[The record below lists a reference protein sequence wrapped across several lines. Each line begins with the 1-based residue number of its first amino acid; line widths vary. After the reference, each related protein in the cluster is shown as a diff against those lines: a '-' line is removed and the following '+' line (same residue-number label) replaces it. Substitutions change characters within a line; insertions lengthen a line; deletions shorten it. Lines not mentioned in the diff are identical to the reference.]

1 MLFLTSFAPALAQD
15 NLFYSQ
21 DHDYSLYMR
30 GNGQAVVF
38 ARMIVNNTA
47 TESMDK
53 FSFEIPGAEPSNL
66 AIYQQILEANCR
78 RYNDNGSC
86 QTYYTIDY
94 GYSRYYESY
103 YNPTYHAIDYELED
117 GVVSFDIPAPIDPE
131 DTNAFIVSYTA
142 FDYVD
147 KSLGLYKYNFESFVV
162 DSRINEVSVAID
174 AEADYYL
181 KGKQSE
187 VSYATYGFEDSPAAY
202 GGLGEVAGMS
212 DTASLSKAVG
222 SIGNTGEVIKETRL
236 LEAGETY
243 NVNGKYASTWFRLHL
258 LTFGILVLVLIA
270 FIIGLFFL
278 HKASVRKSKAAPVD
292 QVSPQ
297 PQSVVFRY
305 INALNIILGLFSAG
319 LVVGASHFIRWF
331 VDSDLFRDLIRSQ
344 EVLAPI
350 LGIMMVI
357 FYLLAILGPAI
368 IGSSKKGWRTFLTIM
383 LMQFVWFV
391 IYVVLHL
398 IFSLS

>member
-1 MLFLTSFAPALAQD
+1 
-15 NLFYSQ
+15 
-21 DHDYSLYMR
+21 
-30 GNGQAVVF
+30 
-38 ARMIVNNTA
+38 
-47 TESMDK
+47 
-53 FSFEIPGAEPSNL
+53 
-66 AIYQQILEANCR
+66 
-78 RYNDNGSC
+78 
-86 QTYYTIDY
+86 
-94 GYSRYYESY
+94 
-103 YNPTYHAIDYELED
+103 
-117 GVVSFDIPAPIDPE
+117 
-131 DTNAFIVSYTA
+131 
-142 FDYVD
+142 
-147 KSLGLYKYNFESFVV
+147 
-162 DSRINEVSVAID
+162 
-174 AEADYYL
+174 
-181 KGKQSE
+181 
-187 VSYATYGFEDSPAAY
+187 
-202 GGLGEVAGMS
+202 
-212 DTASLSKAVG
+212 
-222 SIGNTGEVIKETRL
+222 
-236 LEAGETY
+236 
-243 NVNGKYASTWFRLHL
+243 LHL